1 MDYGR
6 EDYNERDERY
16 REEAETDN
24 MKLQTAY
31 ERQRRMQEKDDW
43 YSIHDEENP

>member
-1 MDYGR
+1 MDYVR
-6 EDYNERDERY
+6 EDYNDRDERY
-16 REEAETDN
+16 REEAEMDD

-31 ERQRRMQEKDDW
+31 ERRRRMQEKDAW